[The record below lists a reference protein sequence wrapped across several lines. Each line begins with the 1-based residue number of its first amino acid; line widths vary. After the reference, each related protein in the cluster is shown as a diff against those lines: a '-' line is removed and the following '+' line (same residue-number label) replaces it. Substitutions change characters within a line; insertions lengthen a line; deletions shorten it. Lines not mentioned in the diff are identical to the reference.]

1 MIKRILCVIAV
12 LLLGCAH
19 AKTVGCIDAKLI
31 GVGLIDRVCWSC
43 VFPIRVAGIPIS
55 GASQANR
62 YPQEAAKQKFCMC
75 NDSAGVPH
83 PGIVTSF
90 WQPAYLAEYQRV
102 SGCSSVLN
110 GIRFPTNRLF
120 QGSERRSA
128 EDVNKGQLTFRHYH
142 FYSFPLMHMLDVFV
156 PANCNP
162 GGFHDLDMMY
172 ISELD
177 PTWNNDELAFFTSF
191 EAALVS
197 NPLGIAACVADVPAT
212 LAGRPLQPLWWCAG
226 SWGHVYPLSGNVG
239 VHSGHLNTTSLM
251 LAKTVVALHR
261 RGLMHGTVGDEMLC
275 GGRIMP
281 RIPKYQYRFTLA
293 YPRPE
298 TQSSHV
304 YGETSFTWGTNRII
318 PAVGE
323 DPIYIIWRWLDC
335 CNT

>member
-31 GVGLIDRVCWSC
+31 GLGLIDRVCWSC

-197 NPLGIAACVADVPAT
+197 NPLGIAACGRCARYARWPSLAT
-212 LAGRPLQPLWWCAG
+212 ALVVCGFLGARLSAQWQRGCALGPLKY
-226 SWGHVYPLSGNVG
+226 HVTYARQNRCRSSSKGFNAR
-239 VHSGHLNTTSLM
+239 N
-251 LAKTVVALHR
+251 
-261 RGLMHGTVGDEMLC
+261 
-275 GGRIMP
+275 GGR
-281 RIPKYQYRFTLA
+281 
-293 YPRPE
+293 
-298 TQSSHV
+298 
-304 YGETSFTWGTNRII
+304 
-318 PAVGE
+318 
-323 DPIYIIWRWLDC
+323 
-335 CNT
+335 